1 MSNFP
6 RLAQV
11 VLDTTDARR
20 LAEFYRQFLGFRYR
34 PGDEPPPAGAD
45 DERGRDWLVLLDPEG
60 RRALA
65 FQQVERLKETTWPAG
80 DVPQQMHLDT
90 IVPDKAELD
99 RQHDRA
105 LRLGATLR
113 YDRSADEGEPLR
125 VYTDPAGH
133 LFCVFVAT
141 ALPSRPAPGRPVE
154 RPLAG
159 HLGFAEVL
167 DQLDRSGGSPG
178 FLRRGQRP
186 EQTVLVQPQPEPP
199 AAFAFHADPAAREG

>member
-20 LAEFYRQFLGFRYR
+20 LAEFYRELLGFRYR
-34 PGDEPPPAGAD
+34 AGDEPPSAGAD

-65 FQQVERLKETTWPAG
+65 FQQVERLKETTWPDA
-80 DVPQQMHLDT
+80 DVPQQMHLDM
-90 IVPDKAELD
+90 IVADQAELD

-105 LRLGATLR
+105 LRLGAALR
-113 YDRSADEGEPLR
+113 YDRSADADEPLR
-125 VYTDPAGH
+125 VYADPAGH
-133 LFCVFVAT
+133 LFCVFVAP

-167 DQLDRSGGSPG
+167 D
-178 FLRRGQRP
+178 
-186 EQTVLVQPQPEPP
+186 
-199 AAFAFHADPAAREG
+199 